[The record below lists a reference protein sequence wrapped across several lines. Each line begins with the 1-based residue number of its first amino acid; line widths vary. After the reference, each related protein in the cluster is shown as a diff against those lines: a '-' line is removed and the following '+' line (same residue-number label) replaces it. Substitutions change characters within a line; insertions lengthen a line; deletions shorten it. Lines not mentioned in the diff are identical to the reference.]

1 MITYILI
8 IIFIISGVFLLY
20 YGYKKI
26 LTAPLLQHAD
36 NRLNRHLSVKEL
48 GLIEGRIADLNEVIV
63 IADRIEEPIHE
74 LYSSVKE
81 NLKKGVKYI
90 FLISEHK
97 YENEKNSYWKIFQ
110 AIGEAVKHNY
120 KIENHI
126 EIYSLNFDWEDYPY
140 VFYRYKDADTNKQK
154 AFAYMGTQL
163 REGIADEYEL
173 INPTIARKMLELAFK
188 GVTIPTYEKI
198 TAEELYN
205 SEPKIIQF
213 SKTA

>member
-63 IADRIEEPIHE
+63 IADRI
-74 LYSSVKE
+74 
-81 NLKKGVKYI
+81 KYI